1 MNKKVLILL
10 TLVVMLMMSGNV
22 YAAKV
27 GDVIEKNK
35 MKVVVNNT
43 TYDTNKINTYKKISA
58 VDSKGNATYF
68 RTMVNLEQF
77 CKETK
82 ICQAPMVFQK
92 GKSYMIYSYPK
103 DSGSGAI
110 KFWIYYMF
118 IHEIGGK
125 SFTKAKY
132 KCTNEDIN
140 YFVSYNDFKNNC
152 QKISSEGVPT
162 TVDVASEWHDGKP
175 FVPGRFLAEA
185 FDYSVAY
192 DQKSSTMK
200 IMSGATISGK

>member
-35 MKVVVNNT
+35 MKVVVNDK

-77 CKETK
+77 CKQTK

-103 DSGSGAI
+103 SVGIVSSHQEYQ
-110 KFWIYYMF
+110 YYMF

-125 SFTKAKY
+125 SFTRAKY
-132 KCTNEDIN
+132 QCTANDTGTT
-140 YFVSYNDFKNNC
+140 VTYNDFTNKC
-152 QKISSEGVPT
+152 RKLVSEGIPT
-162 TVDVASEWHDGKP
+162 TVDVPSEWHDGKP

-185 FDYSVAY
+185 FDYKVTY
-192 DQKSSTMK
+192 DDKSSEMK
-200 IMSGATISGK
+200 IVK

>member
-35 MKVVVNNT
+35 MKVVVNDK

-77 CKETK
+77 CKQTR
-82 ICQAPMVFQK
+82 ICQAPTVFQK

-103 DSGSGAI
+103 QSVSNSSVSS
-110 KFWIYYMF
+110 IYYMF

-125 SFTKAKY
+125 SFTRAKY
-132 KCTNEDIN
+132 KCDRDNIIL
-140 YFVSYNDFKNNC
+140 YNDFKNKC
-152 QKISSEGVPT
+152 QKILSEGIPT
-162 TVDVASEWHDGKP
+162 IVDVPSEWHDGKP

-185 FDYSVAY
+185 LIILLYTI
-192 DQKSSTMK
+192 KK
-200 IMSGATISGK
+200 IQL